1 VGSVDELKLA
11 VGEDVATEG
20 KARQGAT
27 WMESR
32 RHRVGSLEELKLAV
46 GKTWRGLLGADI
58 GNRRVASAA
67 QDATR
72 LTWPLRCSD
81 LEEAGLHRSP
91 GSMPAKLR
99 YWDDPWET
107 YWH

>member
-1 VGSVDELKLA
+1 MGSVEELKLA
-11 VGEDVATEG
+11 VGEDMAKEG
-20 KARQGAT
+20 KARQCAS
-27 WMESR
+27 WIENR
-32 RHRVGSLEELKLAV
+32 RYRVGSLEELKLTV
-46 GKTWRGLLGADI
+46 ENTERGLLGADI

-81 LEEAGLHRSP
+81 LEEVGLHRSP
-91 GSMPAKLR
+91 GSMIR